1 MTLVPCLRCT
11 TPCPPLL
18 ESCPCCGM
26 ALAVPNSGA
35 VRPSVA
41 LLVGLSLTSAC
52 DDLKSQPDYGVAIT
66 DTGYIDNDGDG
77 YAEVDGDC
85 DDDNAEVNPEAE
97 ETPGDGID
105 SNCDGSD
112 DT

>member
-1 MTLVPCLRCT
+1 MTLIPCLRCAA
-11 TPCPPLL
+11 PIPPQV
-18 ESCPCCGM
+18 EGCPCCG
-26 ALAVPNSGA
+26 ASADSGET

-41 LLVGLSLTSAC
+41 LLVGLTFASGC
-52 DDLKSQPDYGVAIT
+52 DDPKIEPAYGIAFN

-85 DDDNAEVNPEAE
+85 DDENNAIHPEAE